1 MKITSP
7 PSLDLS
13 GFYLRQIEFSDLD
26 KWYAYL
32 QLPNVIKHTSWDL
45 KSAQDLEPLL
55 QSYENDSFT
64 SARRMAIVDDTRNEL
79 IGTVGFHTI
88 SDVNKSA
95 EITYDLAPAYWGRGI
110 ATRVT
115 EIVTRWSYQTYGF
128 VRVQATV
135 LDTNQASENVLR
147 KCGYQHEGL
156 LRSYRM
162 VRGRLGNFNIY
173 SKLATDE

>member
-7 PSLDLS
+7 PSLSFS
-13 GFYLRQIEFSDLD
+13 GFYLRQIDISDLD

-32 QLPNVIKHTSWDL
+32 RLPDAIKHTSWDL

-55 QSYENDSFT
+55 RSYENNSST
-64 SARRMAIVDDTRNEL
+64 SARRIAIVDEMRNEL
-79 IGTVGFHTI
+79 IGTIGFHTI
-88 SDVNKSA
+88 SDVNRSA
-95 EITYDLAPAYWGRGI
+95 EITYDLAPAYWGQGI

-115 EIVTRWSYQTYGF
+115 DIVTRWSYQAYGF

-135 LDTNQASENVLR
+135 LDTNQSSENVLR
-147 KCGYQHEGL
+147 KCGYQREGL

-162 VRGRLGNFNIY
+162 VRGKPGNFNIY